1 MKIQL
6 LSFVTALKNF
16 SLKND
21 KDHVKQ
27 IGNINYNAAVQGIIY
42 LRLACIWPFPKMIA
56 NDIWLIHDC

>member
-21 KDHVKQ
+21 KDHVEQ

-42 LRLACIWPFPKMIA
+42 LRLACI
-56 NDIWLIHDC
+56 